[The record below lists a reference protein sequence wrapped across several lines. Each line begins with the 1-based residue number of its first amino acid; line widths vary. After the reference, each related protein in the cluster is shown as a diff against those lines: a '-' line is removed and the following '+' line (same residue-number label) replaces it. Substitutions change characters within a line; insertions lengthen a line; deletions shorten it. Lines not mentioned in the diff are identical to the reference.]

1 MCFQDLKN
9 VHHPSFYILRFKFSG
24 TFLGKKKVLRFV
36 EYKFFGNANRSTQ
49 MGILCFSRR
58 KKTSRKMFERK
69 KTFNSPSTMRS
80 KKDLQ
85 FARCTF
91 FGDAGRYGV
100 APISKL
106 PKIIRLFCKRA
117 LQKRLFSAKDTHNFK
132 EPSNRSHPIS
142 PTRLIFSKSQLT
154 TTSATQVHMG
164 WL

>member
-1 MCFQDLKN
+1 
-9 VHHPSFYILRFKFSG
+9 
-24 TFLGKKKVLRFV
+24 
-36 EYKFFGNANRSTQ
+36 
-49 MGILCFSRR
+49 
-58 KKTSRKMFERK
+58 
-69 KTFNSPSTMRS
+69 MRS

-142 PTRLIFSKSQLT
+142 PTRYIFSKSQLT

-164 WL
+164 WLWLAGSIKLHVSFAENRLFYRALLQKKPIILSILLTEATP